1 MEQTSQ
7 DAITLLRE
15 DHRKVVDLFQEIES
29 IPSDAPSDSAQMK
42 KRRALF
48 EQVSEE
54 LSRHAMAEEQLLYPL
69 VRIKVPNGD
78 QLADHALEEHQEVKE
93 TLARLEKMS
102 LDNLDFEGEFRSL
115 MTSVKEHV
123 NEEEAELFPLLIE
136 HFGHEELDKLGTQ
149 LAAAK
154 ALAPTRPHPN
164 APNQPPFNMLAGAGA
179 AVVDRARD
187 VITGRGDADR
197 K

>member
-1 MEQTSQ
+1 
-7 DAITLLRE
+7 
-15 DHRKVVDLFQEIES
+15 
-29 IPSDAPSDSAQMK
+29 
-42 KRRALF
+42 
-48 EQVSEE
+48 
-54 LSRHAMAEEQLLYPL
+54 YPL

-115 MTSVKEHV
+115 VTSVTDHV
-123 NEEEAELFPLLIE
+123 NEEEAELFPLLLA
-136 HFGHEELDKLGTQ
+136 HFDRDELDTLGTQ

-154 ALAPTRPHPN
+154 AVAPTRPHPN
-164 APNQPPFNMLAGAGA
+164 APNQPPFNLLAGAGA

-187 VITGRGDADR
+187 MITGRGEADR

>member
-15 DHRKVVDLFQEIES
+15 DHRTVVELFQQIEG
-29 IPSDAPSDSAQMK
+29 IPSDAPSDSEQMK
-42 KRRALF
+42 QRRALF

-54 LSRHAMAEEQLLYPL
+54 LSRHAMAEEELLYPL
-69 VRIKVPNGD
+69 IRVKVPNGD
-78 QLADHALEEHQEVKE
+78 QLADHALDEHQEVKE

-115 MTSVKEHV
+115 MTTIKDHV
-123 NEEEAELFPLLIE
+123 NEEESQLFPLLIE
-136 HFGHEELDKLGTQ
+136 HVDRDALDALGTQ

-154 ALAPTRPHPN
+154 AMAPTRPHPN
-164 APNQPPFNMLAGAGA
+164 APNRPPFNVLAGAGA

-187 VITGRGDADR
+187 AITGHGDPDR

>member
-1 MEQTSQ
+1 MDDTK
-7 DAITLLRE
+7 DAISLLRA
-15 DHRKVVDLFQEIES
+15 DHRTVVELFQQIEE
-29 IPSDAPSDSAQMK
+29 IPSDAPSDSARMK
-42 KRRALF
+42 QRRALF

-54 LSRHAMAEEQLLYPL
+54 LSRHATAEEELLYPL
-69 VRIKVPNGD
+69 VRSKVPDGD
-78 QLADHALEEHQEVKE
+78 RLADHALDEHQEVKE

-115 MTSVKEHV
+115 MQAIKDHV
-123 NEEEAELFPLLIE
+123 DEEEAELFPLLQQ
-136 HFGHEELDKLGTQ
+136 HVGRDALDSLGTA

-154 ALAPTRPHPN
+154 AMAPTRPHPN
-164 APNQPPFNMLAGAGA
+164 APNRPPFNVLAGAGA

-187 VITGRGDADR
+187 AIEGRGDADR

>member
-1 MEQTSQ
+1 MEQTPQ

-29 IPSDAPSDSAQMK
+29 IPSDAPPESARMK
-42 KRRALF
+42 QRRALF

-54 LSRHAMAEEQLLYPL
+54 LSRHAVAEEQLLYPL

-102 LDNLDFEGEFRSL
+102 LDNLDFEGEFR
-115 MTSVKEHV
+115 
-123 NEEEAELFPLLIE
+123 
-136 HFGHEELDKLGTQ
+136 
-149 LAAAK
+149 
-154 ALAPTRPHPN
+154 
-164 APNQPPFNMLAGAGA
+164 
-179 AVVDRARD
+179 
-187 VITGRGDADR
+187 
-197 K
+197 